1 MKLNKLMFFL
11 WCFQF
16 FFMTSFAQNNN
27 PTVHFSY
34 DANGNRIQRWVT
46 IQKIAIVDTADSLHQ
61 DTVFK
66 NRISSA
72 DNKQGQNISLNP
84 NPTQGLLDLQVTGM
98 MEGET
103 AEYVFVSLTGQELM
117 RKKTGLPTTKIDIS
131 SFAPGTYIVNVTLGK
146 RVERWKVVK
155 Q

>member
-1 MKLNKLMFFL
+1 MHLSSIFIMLFL
-11 WCFQF
+11 LCFQAKSQ
-16 FFMTSFAQNNN
+16 T

-46 IQKIAIVDTADSLHQ
+46 IEKIIKADTADSLHQ
-61 DTVFK
+61 DTLIK
-66 NRISSA
+66 NRISGA
-72 DNKQGQNISLNP
+72 ENKEGQMISLYP
-84 NPTQGLLDLQVTGM
+84 NPTQGLLDLQITGM
-98 MEGET
+98 KEGET

-117 RKKTGLPTTKIDIS
+117 RKKTGLATTKIDIS